1 MKIFL
6 TPTEIFKKYPEL
18 QEKLNWTNSDLGI
31 FMKSKLVIGY
41 YNRNKRVTM
50 IEENSL
56 IQLIK
61 FVNASIEEQLLI
73 I

>member
-1 MKIFL
+1 MHYL
-6 TPTEIFKKYPEL
+6 TPTEVFEKYPDL
-18 QEKLNWTNSDLGI
+18 QQKLNWSNSDLGV

-41 YNRNKRVTM
+41 YNRNKRVTL

-56 IQLIK
+56 IRLIK
-61 FVNASIEEQLLI
+61 FVNSTLEDQLLI